1 MNKGNSAHRIY
12 EKVSDEQRSLLI
24 DLLSQSD
31 HANVR
36 EAADLLQIK
45 YESAKSIW
53 SIYKRQG
60 RKLKLVRTKQHA
72 ESPSNFEK
80 CKPKGKKQ
88 RLRDC
93 DDATLI
99 EFDCSSDMLRE

>member
-1 MNKGNSAHRIY
+1 MNKGNSAHRSY

-31 HANVR
+31 QANVR

-53 SIYKRQG
+53 TIYKKQG
-60 RKLKLVRTKQHA
+60 RMRKLVRAAKLE
-72 ESPSNFEK
+72 ESPL
-80 CKPKGKKQ
+80 KPAKSKMKSKK
-88 RLRDC
+88 
-93 DDATLI
+93 
-99 EFDCSSDMLRE
+99 